1 MVEDSDDTVLVPPR
15 TRHAPQEPDLDD
27 TVLTPGTAR
36 PDRSA
41 AGRAP
46 DPVGSDALPSPDPAV
61 RPASPRPR
69 VSRPGV
75 YALRIS
81 PTGAEV
87 SLDET
92 CLIGRA
98 PRLPRVVQ
106 GRPARLV
113 TVPSPGR
120 AVSATHLEVKQV
132 GTTVVVTD
140 LKSTNGTIVLVPG
153 NAPRSLRQGETV
165 VVSPGTLMD
174 LGDDVVVQVLSAR
187 AAGSD
192 PAGRQP

>member
-1 MVEDSDDTVLVPPR
+1 MVEDTDDTVLVPPR
-15 TRHAPQEPDLDD
+15 TRHAPQEPDVDD

-36 PDRSA
+36 PARSA
-41 AGRAP
+41 PGSVEVPADAEDAP
-46 DPVGSDALPSPDPAV
+46 PRGSSTVV
-61 RPASPRPR
+61 RST
-69 VSRPGV
+69 RPGV

-81 PTGAEV
+81 ATGAEIP
-87 SLDET
+87 LDET

-98 PRLPRVVQ
+98 PRLPRVVR
-106 GRPARLV
+106 GRPARLI

-120 AVSATHLEVKQV
+120 AISATHLEVKQV

-140 LKSTNGTIVLVPG
+140 LRSTNGTIVLVPG

-192 PAGRQP
+192 PTGRQP

>member
-1 MVEDSDDTVLVPPR
+1 
-15 TRHAPQEPDLDD
+15 
-27 TVLTPGTAR
+27 
-36 PDRSA
+36 
-41 AGRAP
+41 
-46 DPVGSDALPSPDPAV
+46 
-61 RPASPRPR
+61 
-69 VSRPGV
+69 
-75 YALRIS
+75 
-81 PTGAEV
+81 
-87 SLDET
+87 
-92 CLIGRA
+92 
-98 PRLPRVVQ
+98 
-106 GRPARLV
+106 
-113 TVPSPGR
+113 VPSPGR
-120 AVSATHLEVKQV
+120 AVSATHLEIKQV